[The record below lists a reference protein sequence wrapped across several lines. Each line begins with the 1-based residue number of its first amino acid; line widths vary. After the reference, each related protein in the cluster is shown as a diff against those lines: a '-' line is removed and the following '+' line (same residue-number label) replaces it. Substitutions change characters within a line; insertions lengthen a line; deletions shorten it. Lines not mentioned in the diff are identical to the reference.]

1 MAIDSAEKLRSA
13 AGVGFW
19 VVGPGVTP
27 NASKDA
33 EWRQQAGWGYSG
45 IAAAEPSADATILR
59 AVTLT
64 GRQAAR
70 AATGIQPAHDLKGRQ
85 PASTGTGKV

>member
-1 MAIDSAEKLRSA
+1 MAIDTAEKRRSA

-27 NASKDA
+27 NASQDA

-45 IAAAEPSADATILR
+45 IAADPPGDAVGGLR
-59 AVTLT
+59 MPLLGV
-64 GRQAAR
+64 G
-70 AATGIQPAHDLKGRQ
+70 
-85 PASTGTGKV
+85 

>member
-1 MAIDSAEKLRSA
+1 MAIDTAERRRSA

-27 NASKDA
+27 NSGKDA

-45 IAAAEPSADATILR
+45 IAVVWGVSVFSIHPIWR
-59 AVTLT
+59 
-64 GRQAAR
+64 RR
-70 AATGIQPAHDLKGRQ
+70 RR
-85 PASTGTGKV
+85 